1 MKKKLQNFCEVHS
14 LSKFMFESD
23 LSHSAKRGEEKE
35 RKRFIKSSEMIY
47 KINARDTSSNAI

>member
-1 MKKKLQNFCEVHS
+1 
-14 LSKFMFESD
+14 MFESD
-23 LSHSAKRGEEKE
+23 LSHSVRGREEKE